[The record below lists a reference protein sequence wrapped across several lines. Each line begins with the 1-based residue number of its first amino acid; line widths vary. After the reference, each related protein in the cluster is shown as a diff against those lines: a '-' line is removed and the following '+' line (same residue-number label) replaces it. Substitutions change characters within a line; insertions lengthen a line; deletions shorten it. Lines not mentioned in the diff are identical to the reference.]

1 MVLVVAGDRQFLALT
16 PGWVGVISKN
26 CRSFL
31 CHLRY
36 VSVYHTHTH
45 TYIHSHRN
53 TRTHKH
59 AALNKEEKLSQWL
72 RNVQLL
78 LFFGMLQRVSWKYH
92 ITYIYGLYIGYIYRM
107 YEYIHAGC
115 IMPYSTHTHTHSCEH
130 TGKSHFIL
138 I

>member
-16 PGWVGVISKN
+16 LGWVGVIRKN

-31 CHLRY
+31 CHLRC
-36 VSVYHTHTH
+36 VSVNHTHTH
-45 TYIHSHRN
+45 IHSHRN
-53 TRTHKH
+53 THTHPH
-59 AALNKEEKLSQWL
+59 PAHNKEEKLSQWL

-78 LFFGMLQRVSWKYH
+78 LFFGMLQRVSWKHH
-92 ITYIYGLYIGYIYRM
+92 ITYIYGQYIGYIYSI
-107 YEYIHAGC
+107 YIHAGC
-115 IMPYSTHTHTHSCEH
+115 IMPYSTHTQTHTHSCEH